1 MGKKKQLIYLRYMI
15 QKQRSFISL
24 KNFLKIE
31 NFSSISTLAKKDI
44 HPNFFPEA
52 KVLCNG
58 KLVMTVG
65 GSLEEYIVDIWSG
78 NHPFFQG
85 VSNNVIVDEGQVN
98 RFKKK
103 FSGLEK
109 LGRTQINK

>member
-1 MGKKKQLIYLRYMI
+1 MGRYMI
-15 QKQRSFISL
+15 HKQQSFTFQS
-24 KNFLKIE
+24 KKPLKIG
-31 NFSSISTLAKKDI
+31 NFSSIATSAKKNI

-65 GSLEEYIVDIWSG
+65 GALEEYIVDLWSG

-103 FSGLEK
+103 FSGLEE
-109 LGRTQINK
+109 LGRIEIK